1 MMKLKKKNNGGFTL
15 VELIIYIAIVGTV
28 LVLITSFLWDIVLGN
43 IKETAYREVQQNARF
58 TMAKIIQETKKA
70 AGVNTPPIGAISDS
84 LSLNMASPDLNPT
97 IFDIDNGRLR
107 IKRGTD
113 TSYLTPENIKIT
125 NLQFANL
132 SYAGESSTIR
142 IEMTT
147 EYNNFSNRQEYQA
160 SLDLKTTVNLFPG
173 GAMAISPRVEQLHY
187 RWRNDDAG
195 E

>member
-1 MMKLKKKNNGGFTL
+1 MAKLKNKNSAGFTL

-70 AGVNTPPIGAISDS
+70 AGVNTPSTGVTSDF
-84 LSLNMASPDLNPT
+84 LSLNMASSDLNPT
-97 IFDIDNGRLR
+97 VFDIDGGRLR
-107 IKRGTD
+107 IRRGAD
-113 TSYLTPENIKIT
+113 ISYLTPENIKIV
-125 NLQFANL
+125 NLQFTNL
-132 SYAGESSTIR
+132 SYVGESPTIR

-147 EYNNFSNRQEYQA
+147 EYNNSGNRQEYQA

-173 GAMAISPRVEQLHY
+173 GAMAMAPRVEQLHY